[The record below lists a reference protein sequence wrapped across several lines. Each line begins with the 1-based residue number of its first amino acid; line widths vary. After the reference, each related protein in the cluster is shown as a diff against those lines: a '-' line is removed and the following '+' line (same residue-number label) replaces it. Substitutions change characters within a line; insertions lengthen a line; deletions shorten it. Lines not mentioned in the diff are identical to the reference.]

1 MEKKCW
7 KSENFVSPEKWEP
20 CLYYFLTEYMCNKI
34 DNINLMPHRGIW
46 FDLLLYIIPNKKK
59 EKQMGLESEAM

>member
-1 MEKKCW
+1 
-7 KSENFVSPEKWEP
+7 
-20 CLYYFLTEYMCNKI
+20 MCNKI

-59 EKQMGLESEAM
+59 EKQMGLESEAMWNFYMA